1 VRVRILRKDSL
12 LSLREVFSYVQNK
25 ESRCSTML
33 HYSSQAQFAQT
44 SASQLNS
51 KGHLR
56 NRDGGRVTEATSNDK
71 DIIL

>member
-1 VRVRILRKDSL
+1 
-12 LSLREVFSYVQNK
+12 
-25 ESRCSTML
+25 ML